1 MTLVLAMAVSLI
13 TPVETVLAVETGVS
27 VVLEEEKA
35 SDAEAPGKPAIKSAV
50 STKANT
56 AKVTLS
62 QKISGAS
69 GYQVQYA
76 ANSTFTGAKTKKFT
90 GSSVTLSGLSKKTW
104 YFRVRAYKTTD
115 GETVYGTWSSAKKAA
130 VKGASTITY
139 KTSEFFDAFIR
150 CHSKS

>member
-1 MTLVLAMAVSLI
+1 MRKQLAVMTLVLAMAVSLI
-13 TPVETVLAVETGVS
+13 APVKTALAVET
-27 VVLEEEKA
+27 
-35 SDAEAPGKPAIKSAV
+35 
-50 STKANT
+50 
-56 AKVTLS
+56 
-62 QKISGAS
+62 GAS

-90 GSSVTLSGLSKKTW
+90 GSSVTLSGLPKKTW